1 MAKAVVIAVV
11 LSLVVFGGAAAF
23 LLIAHSEPSTQAL
36 DADLATVR
44 TQIKAANDEDAQYA
58 GGAIKAMI
66 LTRREILET
75 TEAML
80 EAKRASLIRRIDLQ
94 YFVDGHR
101 IAPASEKQLS
111 QIKSDIDKEAVKL
124 SRDLEQASHYS
135 GGLLQVMSLV
145 AAVTDRVTIAQLELA
160 YYSAKYGAAVPI
172 AVSSASPGAGGAPG
186 KIVGDKRAF

>member
-1 MAKAVVIAVV
+1 MAKGVAIAVVI
-11 LSLVVFGGAAAF
+11 SLVIFGGAAAV
-23 LLIAHSEPSTQAL
+23 LLVAHSEPSTQAL
-36 DADLATVR
+36 DADLANVR
-44 TQIKAANDEDAQYA
+44 TQIKAADAENVQNE

-66 LTRREILET
+66 LTRRKILET

-94 YFVDGHR
+94 YIVDGHR
-101 IAPASEKQLS
+101 IAPASEKHMS
-111 QIKSDIDKEAVKL
+111 QIKNDIDEETTKL

-135 GGLLQVMSLV
+135 GGLIQVMSLV

-160 YYSAKYGAAVPI
+160 YYSAKYGAAMPI
-172 AVSSASPGAGGAPG
+172 ASSASPADAGGAPG